1 MTIRTELQTK
11 LKDLRLALG
20 YKNQVSFAE
29 KLGVS
34 QAAIANMEGGKRD
47 VSKPILLKIREVFN
61 IDLISW
67 REGQENEPVKVSR
80 NIIPIPF
87 YNVGAAAGNGNY
99 LLDEI
104 PEEDV
109 LYFDERWLK
118 NILGVNPDNL
128 HLIFADGDSM
138 DSGFDTKEDIK
149 DKDLLLVDTSQ
160 LTGNNKIFVILVNN
174 TELRVKR
181 LFKKMDGSLII
192 SSNNP
197 KYPDE
202 IYNSDSPDI
211 DIKVIGKVVWNGSKE
226 NI

>member
-1 MTIRTELQTK
+1 
-11 LKDLRLALG
+11 
-20 YKNQVSFAE
+20 
-29 KLGVS
+29 
-34 QAAIANMEGGKRD
+34 MEGGKRD
-47 VSKPILLKIREVFN
+47 VSKPVLLKIKEVFD

-211 DIKVIGKVVWNGSKE
+211 DIKVIGRVVWNGSKE

>member
-1 MTIRTELQTK
+1 MAINTELHTK
-11 LKDLRLALG
+11 LKELRLSLG
-20 YKNQVSFAE
+20 YKNQVSFAQ

-47 VSKPILLKIREVFN
+47 VSKPILLKIREVFD

-67 REGQENEPVKVSR
+67 NEEQQNEHSKVSG
-80 NIIPIPF
+80 NIVPIPF
-87 YNVGAAAGNGNY
+87 YKVGAAAGAGNY
-99 LLDEI
+99 LIDEI

-118 NILGVNPDNL
+118 NILGVNPQNL

-160 LTGNNKIFVILVNN
+160 LSGNNKIFVILVNN
-174 TELRVKR
+174 SELRVKR
-181 LFKKMDGSLII
+181 LFKNMDGSLVI

-197 KYPDE
+197 KYKEE
-202 IYNSDSPDI
+202 IYTPNNSDI
-211 DIKVIGKVVWNGSKE
+211 EIKVIGRVVWNGSKE

>member
-11 LKDLRLALG
+11 LKDLRLYLG
-20 YKNQVSFAE
+20 YKNQTSFAE

-34 QAAIANMEGGKRD
+34 QAAIANMECGKRD
-47 VSKPILLKIREVFN
+47 VSKSILLKIREVFN
-61 IDLISW
+61 INLISW
-67 REGQENEPVKVSR
+67 REASKNESVMISR
-80 NIIPIPF
+80 NVIPISF

-99 LLDEI
+99 LLDNI
-104 PEEDV
+104 PEENV

-174 TELRVKR
+174 SELRVKR

-202 IYNSDSPDI
+202 IYNVNSSDISI
-211 DIKVIGKVVWNGSKE
+211 QVIGRVIWNGSKE